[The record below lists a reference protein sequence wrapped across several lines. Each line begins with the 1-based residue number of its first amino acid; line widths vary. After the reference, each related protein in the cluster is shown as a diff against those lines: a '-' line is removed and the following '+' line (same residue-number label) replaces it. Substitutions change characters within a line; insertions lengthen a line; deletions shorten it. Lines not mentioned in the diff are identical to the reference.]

1 MNHAV
6 SPTYPI
12 LALDISTAIAHGC
25 LLTSKNHALHAQ
37 GEVRK
42 QHSAS
47 VLPLL
52 ENLLHEADITW
63 TDLKLLALGQ
73 GPGSFTGLR
82 IAAASMAGINA
93 SLKLP
98 MWGISSLAITAMQV
112 ESKEGIWVIED
123 ARAQEVFLGC
133 YQQGVPQQDDICIHI
148 SNLDATL
155 KIESYVCSSD
165 FHVDG
170 QAWHRLPFT
179 YDRAHAIS
187 RLIQKNIGKLNIQS
201 LPTEVQPSYLQLS
214 QAERLLEH
222 A

>member
-6 SPTYPI
+6 SSTYPI
-12 LALDISTAIAHGC
+12 LALDISTPIVHGT

-37 GEVRK
+37 GEVGK
-42 QHSAS
+42 QHSDS

-52 ENLLHEADITW
+52 QSLLHEAGITW

-98 MWGISSLAITAMQV
+98 IWGMSSLAITSMQV
-112 ESKEGIWVIED
+112 GSKEDVWVIED

-133 YQQGVPQQDDICIHI
+133 YQQGIPQQNDICLHI
-148 SNLDATL
+148 SKLDSIFKGQA
-155 KIESYVCSSD
+155 YVCSSD
-165 FHVDG
+165 FHVGG
-170 QAWHRLPFT
+170 QTWHRLPFT
-179 YDRAHAIS
+179 YDRAHAMS
-187 RLIQKNIGKLNIQS
+187 RLIQQNIDTLNIQS
-201 LPTEVQPSYLQLS
+201 LPTEVQPNYLQLS